1 MFSNIKKV
9 NGIDKRY
16 FLLIYQFIFLK
27 RKFTLKMIKE
37 LHYSIST
44 VKYINMPRRD
54 NDVKFLFYVLGN
66 TKLS

>member
-9 NGIDKRY
+9 NGIDKRN

-54 NDVKFLFYVLGN
+54 NNVNFLLYVLGN